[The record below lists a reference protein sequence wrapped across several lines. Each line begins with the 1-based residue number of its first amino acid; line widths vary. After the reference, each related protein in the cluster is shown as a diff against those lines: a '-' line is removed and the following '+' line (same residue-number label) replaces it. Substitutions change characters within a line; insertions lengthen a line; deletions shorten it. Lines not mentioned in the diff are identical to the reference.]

1 MIKVLIVSDSAV
13 LSKNIGIKL
22 ISKGYYANHLFPSQ
36 ILKGDIEKLKSN
48 VLQNISVIVFDQEGT
63 KKTLG
68 HDKSEN
74 LIDILSQIS
83 NNLILIS
90 SEKDVNKIK
99 SWFSKGL
106 KGIVDSSLNLSDISE
121 KVYEIVYSIPI
132 EDSDRRK
139 HYRVRVPNGSISKIF
154 INPEFIIRGHIYDVS
169 AGGVSIIFDSYEKA
183 NSLITNKS
191 YQSQLEFEG
200 ISINANIFLVRR
212 EGTLCG
218 FRFFNIDNKHLTL
231 LSEYIYH
238 RIIEDT
244 YNETLT
250 NKV

>member
-1 MIKVLIVSDSAV
+1 MVKVLIVSDSVV

-22 ISKGYYANHLFPSQ
+22 ISKGYYANHLFSSQ
-36 ILKGDIEKLKSN
+36 IFKEEIEKLKSN
-48 VLQNISVIVFDQEGT
+48 VLQNVNIIVFDQEGA

-68 HDKSEN
+68 PDKAEN
-74 LIDILSQIS
+74 LIDALSQIS

-90 SEKDVNKIK
+90 SEKDINKIK
-99 SWFSKGL
+99 SWASKGL
-106 KGIVDSSLNLSDISE
+106 KGIVDNSLNLNDISE
-121 KVYEIVYSIPI
+121 KVYEIVFSIPI

-139 HYRVRVPNGSISKIF
+139 HYRVRVPNGSIAKIF
-154 INPEFIIRGHIYDVS
+154 INPELTLRGHIYDVS
-169 AGGVSIIFDSYEKA
+169 AGGVSIIFDSYEEA
-183 NSLITNKS
+183 NSLINNKS

-200 ISINANIFLVRR
+200 VSVNASIFLVRR
-212 EGTLCG
+212 EGTFCG
-218 FRFFNIDNKHLTL
+218 FRFFNIDNKQLTL

-244 YNETLT
+244 YSETLT